1 VRKAAFKYLLFVL
14 GTFFAFGYG
23 VAVGVYGLFP
33 FHHIQAI
40 KRAIT
45 VDLGSQRQ
53 LAETAEDSDAETPGQ
68 GRNGESR
75 IEFFEKLS
83 PDADVA
89 FVGDSLTE
97 YGMWSEFFP
106 GFRIVNRGVVRDE
119 SSDILKRLDSI
130 DSTSPEYVFLMFGI
144 NDILRGVSVG
154 QIVRN
159 YDQVVSHFRDRG
171 INVVIQSTI
180 QCEVTRCLGK
190 IEKVNELNALLSSYA
205 EVNGIAF
212 VDLGPLSDRDGLARR
227 YTIDGL
233 HLNFEGYSVWVEA
246 IRPLLES
253 LPLDMGA
260 VRGPG
265 QPRQGLGTVFVLS
278 PTAVSLD
285 VASALG
291 HQATSRGG

>member
-1 VRKAAFKYLLFVL
+1 
-14 GTFFAFGYG
+14 
-23 VAVGVYGLFP
+23 
-33 FHHIQAI
+33 
-40 KRAIT
+40 
-45 VDLGSQRQ
+45 
-53 LAETAEDSDAETPGQ
+53 
-68 GRNGESR
+68 
-75 IEFFEKLS
+75 
-83 PDADVA
+83 
-89 FVGDSLTE
+89 
-97 YGMWSEFFP
+97 
-106 GFRIVNRGVVRDE
+106 
-119 SSDILKRLDSI
+119 
-130 DSTSPEYVFLMFGI
+130 
-144 NDILRGVSVG
+144 
-154 QIVRN
+154 
-159 YDQVVSHFRDRG
+159 
-171 INVVIQSTI
+171 
-180 QCEVTRCLGK
+180 
-190 IEKVNELNALLSSYA
+190 
-205 EVNGIAF
+205 VNGIAF